1 MYLDGQKKA
10 ILKKKDNLTA
20 ATYEYLFENKVS
32 GKNNPLKKQLDRSV
46 SALERLI
53 TEGVNQEWMVCEDAG
68 EAARNILYTLEG
80 LKVSA
85 QTTGVTAELVDRQ
98 IAYIMGTLGM
108 VVK

>member
-1 MYLDGQKKA
+1 MLAVTNILSASPGYL
-10 ILKKKDNLTA
+10 
-20 ATYEYLFENKVS
+20 
-32 GKNNPLKKQLDRSV
+32 GKETDIEPQ
-46 SALERLI
+46 
-53 TEGVNQEWMVCEDAG
+53 EDAA

-85 QTTGVTAELVDRQ
+85 RAVGMTAERVDRE